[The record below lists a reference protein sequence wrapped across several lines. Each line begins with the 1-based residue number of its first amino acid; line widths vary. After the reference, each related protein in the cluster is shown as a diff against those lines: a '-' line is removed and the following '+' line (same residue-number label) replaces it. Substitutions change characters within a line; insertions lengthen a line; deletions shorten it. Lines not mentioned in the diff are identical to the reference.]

1 LIKVVKNLES
11 KYGVTALGPSL
22 LVSSLIAA
30 EQGGPGSQI
39 LVCTDGLANHGIG
52 SFVRRDINGKVLE
65 LSEEQKIEVKT
76 QAR

>member
-1 LIKVVKNLES
+1 MIKVVKNLES

-30 EQGGPGSQI
+30 DQGGPGSEI

-52 SFVRRDINGKVLE
+52 SFIRRDINGKVLE
-65 LSEEQKIEVKT
+65 LSDEQKIEVKT

>member
-30 EQGGPGSQI
+30 EQGGPGSEI

-52 SFVRRDINGKVLE
+52 SFIRRDNNGNVLE
-65 LSEEQKIEVKT
+65 LSEEQKIEVKK
-76 QAR
+76 QAS

>member
-30 EQGGPGSQI
+30 DQGGPGSEI

-52 SFVRRDINGKVLE
+52 SFIRRDINGKVLE
-65 LSEEQKIEVKT
+65 LSDEQKIEVKT